1 MKYDIP
7 DFELHENTSH
17 TKVYNRVPEGSDVLE
32 FGCATGYMTKAFR
45 ELKGCRVW
53 CTEIDPEGAE
63 AASQFAEEVLV
74 GDVETYEWAER
85 LAGMKFDRIIF
96 ADVLEHLR
104 RPDLIL
110 TRAKEFL
117 TPGGSIVLSVPNTAH
132 NAIIIDLLLDKF
144 EYHSLGLLDNTH
156 IHLFTK
162 TSLDAMLEE
171 VGLHPVCIDATY
183 APVWATEFSCGIADV
198 PGIDP
203 SFWTGRPFGCIYQYV
218 YEVSPTKPAEVEN
231 KLEPFSGQDEL
242 PAPEPQPEPAPKPE
256 DRHRAAKLFARVASG
271 LKRRVRRI
279 IGR

>member
-117 TPGGSIVLSVPNTAH
+117 KPGGSIVVNSSIIERKVQRDDVKVVYCDANRIAESVKNPKGANV
-132 NAIIIDLLLDKF
+132 AI
-144 EYHSLGLLDNTH
+144 LG
-156 IHLFTK
+156 
-162 TSLDAMLEE
+162 AMMGADSESVSEEKMMEAIRIELGEKKARFLEGNKAALE
-171 VGLHPVCIDATY
+171 A
-183 APVWATEFSCGIADV
+183 GIA
-198 PGIDP
+198 
-203 SFWTGRPFGCIYQYV
+203 S
-218 YEVSPTKPAEVEN
+218 
-231 KLEPFSGQDEL
+231 
-242 PAPEPQPEPAPKPE
+242 
-256 DRHRAAKLFARVASG
+256 AKA
-271 LKRRVRRI
+271 
-279 IGR
+279 